1 MKWYLAIPVLFL
13 ATNLYAA
20 PAPKSESEAQ
30 PTLNQTENQASDA
43 TKVETNVEA
52 KVETNVEAENQ
63 AEITDTDPETE
74 PVETL
79 GGTGLKNRKLSEV
92 FEKFVPSESISADNA
107 VPFPVDI

>member
-43 TKVETNVEA
+43 TKVETNVEN
-52 KVETNVEAENQ
+52 KVEAENQ
-63 AEITDTDPETE
+63 AEITDTDPEIE